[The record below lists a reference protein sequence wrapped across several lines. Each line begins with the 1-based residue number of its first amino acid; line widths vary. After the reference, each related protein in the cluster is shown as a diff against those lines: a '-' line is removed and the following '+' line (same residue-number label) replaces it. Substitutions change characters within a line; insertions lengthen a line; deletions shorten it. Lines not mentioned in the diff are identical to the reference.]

1 VCELRNKKDSFFIQ
15 SSWSIEE
22 EKQLRPLL
30 ESKKYVNVIAEAL
43 GKTVDSVKSK
53 MRRLGLKEED
63 IAKKKWC
70 LLLLI

>member
-1 VCELRNKKDSFFIQ
+1 MKGKP
-15 SSWSIEE
+15 WSVDE
-22 EKQLRPLL
+22 EKQLRSLL
-30 ESKKYVNVIAEAL
+30 ESKKHVNVIAEAL

-63 IAKKKWC
+63 IAKKWC